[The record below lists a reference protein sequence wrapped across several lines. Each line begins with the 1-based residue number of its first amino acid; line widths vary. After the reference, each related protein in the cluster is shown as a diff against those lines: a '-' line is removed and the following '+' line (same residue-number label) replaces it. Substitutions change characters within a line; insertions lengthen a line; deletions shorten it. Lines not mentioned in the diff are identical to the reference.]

1 MDKGRSQNKSCCSK
15 NTKMKELLEYI
26 LNGIL
31 GEGGFYVTEEVDGE
45 FVRLLIKVE
54 PAENAGMVIGKGG
67 ITIKAIRNILRV
79 RATLD
84 KKGVSVNL
92 AE

>member
-1 MDKGRSQNKSCCSK
+1 
-15 NTKMKELLEYI
+15 MKELLEYI
-26 LNGIL
+26 LQGIL
-31 GEGGFYVTEEVDGE
+31 GKDGFYVTEEVDGD

-54 PAENAGMVIGKGG
+54 PENAGIVIGKGG
-67 ITIKAIRNILRV
+67 GTIKAIRNILRV
-79 RATLD
+79 RATLE

>member
-1 MDKGRSQNKSCCSK
+1 
-15 NTKMKELLEYI
+15 MKELLEYI
-26 LNGIL
+26 LEKIL
-31 GEGGFYVTEEVDGE
+31 GKGGSYVTEEVDGD

-54 PAENAGMVIGKGG
+54 PPENAGIVIGKGG
-67 ITIKAIRNILRV
+67 ATIKAIRSVLRV
-79 RATLD
+79 KATLE

>member
-1 MDKGRSQNKSCCSK
+1 
-15 NTKMKELLEYI
+15 MKELLEYI
-26 LNGIL
+26 LKGIL
-31 GEGGFYVTEEVDGE
+31 GETGFYVTEEIDGN

-54 PAENAGMVIGKGG
+54 PEENAGIVIGKGG
-67 ITIKAIRNILRV
+67 ATIKAIRNILRV
-79 RATLD
+79 RATLE

>member
-1 MDKGRSQNKSCCSK
+1 
-15 NTKMKELLEYI
+15 MKDLLEYI
-26 LNGIL
+26 LKGIL
-31 GEGGFYVTEEVDGE
+31 GETQFYVTEEVDGD

-54 PAENAGMVIGKGG
+54 PESAGIVIGKGG
-67 ITIKAIRNILRV
+67 GTIKAIRNILRV
-79 RATLD
+79 KATLE

>member
-1 MDKGRSQNKSCCSK
+1 
-15 NTKMKELLEYI
+15 MKELLEYI
-26 LNGIL
+26 LKGIL
-31 GEGGFYVTEEVDGE
+31 GETDFYVTEEVDGN
-45 FVRLLIKVE
+45 FVRLFIKVE
-54 PAENAGMVIGKGG
+54 PESAGMVIGKGG
-67 ITIKAIRNILRV
+67 ATIKAIRSILRV

>member
-1 MDKGRSQNKSCCSK
+1 
-15 NTKMKELLEYI
+15 MKDLLEYI
-26 LNGIL
+26 LQGIL
-31 GEGGFYVTEEVDGE
+31 GETQFYVTEEVDGD

-54 PAENAGMVIGKGG
+54 PENAGMVIGKGG
-67 ITIKAIRNILRV
+67 GTIKAIRNILRV
-79 RATLD
+79 KATLE

>member
-1 MDKGRSQNKSCCSK
+1 
-15 NTKMKELLEYI
+15 MKELLEYI
-26 LNGIL
+26 LKGIL
-31 GEGGFYVTEEVDGE
+31 GEGGYYVTEEVDGE

-54 PAENAGMVIGKGG
+54 PENAGMVIGKGG
-67 ITIKAIRNILRV
+67 ATIKAIRSILRV
-79 RATLD
+79 KATLE

>member
-1 MDKGRSQNKSCCSK
+1 
-15 NTKMKELLEYI
+15 MKELLEYI

-31 GEGGFYVTEEVDGE
+31 GEGEFYVTEEVDGD
-45 FVRLLIKVE
+45 FVRLFVKVE
-54 PAENAGMVIGKGG
+54 PEKAGLVIGKGG
-67 ITIKAIRNILRV
+67 GTIKAIRSILRV
-79 RATLD
+79 KATLE

>member
-1 MDKGRSQNKSCCSK
+1 
-15 NTKMKELLEYI
+15 MKELLEYI
-26 LNGIL
+26 LKGIL

-54 PAENAGMVIGKGG
+54 PPENAGIVIGKGG
-67 ITIKAIRNILRV
+67 ATIRAIRNILRV
-79 RATLD
+79 KATLE

-92 AE
+92 TE

>member
-1 MDKGRSQNKSCCSK
+1 
-15 NTKMKELLEYI
+15 MKELLEYI
-26 LNGIL
+26 LHGIL
-31 GEGGFYVTEEVDGE
+31 GESRFYVTEEVDGD

-54 PAENAGMVIGKGG
+54 PEENTGIVIGKGG
-67 ITIKAIRNILRV
+67 ATIKAIRNILRV
-79 RATLD
+79 KATLE

>member
-1 MDKGRSQNKSCCSK
+1 
-15 NTKMKELLEYI
+15 MKELLEFI
-26 LNGIL
+26 LENIL
-31 GEGGFYVTEEVDGE
+31 GKGGYYVTEEVDGD

-54 PAENAGMVIGKGG
+54 PPENAGIVIGKGG
-67 ITIKAIRNILRV
+67 ATIKAIRSILRV
-79 RATLD
+79 KATLE